1 MSASYCELR
10 LRCLASQLQS
20 VFFEPCAPKLEMTL
34 LPSAR
39 MVRLTCPWA
48 RVAQRKSRLTAKRTR
63 IGIDGSRIVRM
74 SFAPIQKEVDHYISQ
89 FKEGY
94 FPPLEMLARL
104 TEELGELARALS
116 YHTGFKKLKSGEKA
130 DDVADELCD
139 VIFVAVCLANSL
151 NIDLDQAFA
160 TAMNKYRVR
169 DRDRWTRK

>member
-1 MSASYCELR
+1 
-10 LRCLASQLQS
+10 
-20 VFFEPCAPKLEMTL
+20 
-34 LPSAR
+34 
-39 MVRLTCPWA
+39 
-48 RVAQRKSRLTAKRTR
+48 
-63 IGIDGSRIVRM
+63 M
-74 SFAPIQKEVDHYISQ
+74 SFAPVQKDVDDYIAQ

-116 YHTGFKKLKSGEKA
+116 YHTGFKKPKSGEKP

-151 NIDLDQAFA
+151 GIDLDRAFA
-160 TAMNKYRVR
+160 AAMEKYRVR